1 MMADRVPTSTYR
13 CITDETQE
21 GDGESEMAY
30 SINLPTA
37 FVVAN
42 KEKLD
47 TGVSSICIIGGSAI
61 RTAFGK
67 PDYIVIPP
75 NAGIHF
81 VASLSNRDRHLA
93 QTGSRSV
100 LVVRVTAPSSTQSA
114 SSTSLADATFGTGG
128 QQYSM
133 ASQYSSCSAGKLTYV
148 PASGYPGKVTNGVI
162 DLLLP
167 ATVNNTNIFDLE
179 NSMKNSVKAS
189 LGVADLGNTFSNI
202 MFCMPYGTTFYAGG
216 SKNWLAYAYVPG
228 QYSYYNNGECSL
240 SNPNI
245 QHLHLKG
252 LPIAPLLFLD
262 PLLKD
267 GVRVSVQ
274 KCMKL
279 GKSKGA
285 YFT

>member
-37 FVVAN
+37 FVVAH

-133 ASQYSSCSAGKLTYV
+133 ASQYSSCSAGKLKYV
-148 PASGYPGKVTNGVI
+148 AASGYPDKVTNGVI
-162 DLLLP
+162 DILLP
-167 ATVNNTNIFDLE
+167 ATVNNINIFDLE
-179 NSMKNSVKAS
+179 DSMKNAVKTS

-202 MFCMPYGTTFYAGG
+202 MFCMPIGTISRANNST
-216 SKNWLAYAYVPG
+216 NWVSSTTILG
-228 QYSYYNNGECSL
+228 QYSYYNQSEWNLCMLCMSTSL
-240 SNPNI
+240 F
-245 QHLHLKG
+245 Q
-252 LPIAPLLFLD
+252 
-262 PLLKD
+262 
-267 GVRVSVQ
+267 
-274 KCMKL
+274 
-279 GKSKGA
+279 
-285 YFT
+285 

>member
-1 MMADRVPTSTYR
+1 MGVVHVMMADRVPTSTYR

-37 FVVAN
+37 FVVAH

-67 PDYIVIPP
+67 PDYVVIPP

-133 ASQYSSCSAGKLTYV
+133 ASQYSSCSAGKLTFV
-148 PASGYPGKVTNGVI
+148 AASGYPDKVTNGVI
-162 DLLLP
+162 DILLP

-179 NSMKNSVKAS
+179 NSMKNAVKDS
-189 LGVADLGNTFSNI
+189 LGVADLGSTFSNI
-202 MFCMPYGTTFYAGG
+202 MFCMPYGTTFYSGG
-216 SKNWLAYAYVPG
+216 SKDWLAYAYVPG

-240 SNPNI
+240 SNSNI
-245 QHLHLKG
+245 QHLHPTS
-252 LPIAPLLFLD
+252 LPIPFYFLI
-262 PLLKD
+262 
-267 GVRVSVQ
+267 
-274 KCMKL
+274 
-279 GKSKGA
+279 
-285 YFT
+285 

>member
-1 MMADRVPTSTYR
+1 
-13 CITDETQE
+13 
-21 GDGESEMAY
+21 
-30 SINLPTA
+30 
-37 FVVAN
+37 
-42 KEKLD
+42 
-47 TGVSSICIIGGSAI
+47 
-61 RTAFGK
+61 
-67 PDYIVIPP
+67 
-75 NAGIHF
+75 
-81 VASLSNRDRHLA
+81 
-93 QTGSRSV
+93 
-100 LVVRVTAPSSTQSA
+100 
-114 SSTSLADATFGTGG
+114 
-128 QQYSM
+128 M
-133 ASQYSSCSAGKLTYV
+133 ASKYSSCSAGKLTFV
-148 PASGYPGKVTNGVI
+148 AASGYPDKVTNGVI

-202 MFCMPYGTTFYAGG
+202 MFCMSYGTTYLAGG

-274 KCMKL
+274 KCMKS
-279 GKSKGA
+279 GKSKDA
-285 YFT
+285 CYI